1 MTKNTLF
8 HTSLIQHKGLFSD
21 HNIHVSADKSS
32 WAYFRVVSV
41 NDDGSVVGE
50 AELGQISVLA
60 LAIQSCSV
68 QIVPSAAISS
78 NKRRL
83 ALMKTN
89 GAALTKSNGSGS
101 VVDDPPLIAIRTVSN
116 ECLYFRVYTKTA
128 FSNLLLCLLAWQN
141 LRPAGLAKK
150 WFAENKVHPS
160 TFSDPHELLVC
171 RFKMYGPVPL
181 RTKNIHLIPG
191 LPAPAFDI
199 VKDLNRTSSS
209 ISISYH
215 SIQEGWFYAMGALK
229 SNGMLNF
236 ITELDGTLLYSIDI
250 KNLFLSEIREVHTSI
265 CNSANILFLGHIHE
279 LRLINVSKTTS
290 AATPETV
297 AAEPFLLK
305 DSKPVSNNLRVLIEF
320 PLHIDLEDWFV
331 GLNYFC
337 RREYIGIY
345 NSNSKERDSIPTRVV
360 HLEGTLDADTSF
372 NIDQRKVNGSRQSCE
387 HNSRQSI
394 EESPNHGELRKFSRD
409 HLRIAKKVALDIIEA
424 KFDNV
429 APDDGKIYAEVIMC
443 GLPWGRT
450 ALVNHTANPFWK
462 EEFSTDLPILT
473 QMIRIV
479 IKKTYGHVHDLAV
492 DTIIGSVYL
501 TPDILGGQLP
511 KYSTMISNP
520 VNGEEIV
527 VSGKTPA
534 PEQTERIAVGSSKI
548 IRLSIFESGHIPI
561 GKLMLTV
568 SLKEHHI
575 PPAQAFRNL
584 EAMLVD
590 CPMKELI
597 LYCNSTVGA
606 TEFQTVSFVLLDVF
620 QSLGV
625 EEEWFKA
632 LMDVELANV
641 NEATRKNYTNKSA
654 SAPQNMNV
662 VNTLFRGSSI
672 FTKSLEKYLFRVGQ
686 EYLEKV
692 FGDFFDKLIEENK
705 NCELDPRYIRIH
717 IKSQQAGVSDSDNL
731 SAVSDETP
739 EYKAKREEQVQE
751 IVSQNYATLLGYVT
765 DVWRRIY
772 TTSNDLP
779 QQIKNQLKNF
789 RTKVDFACDPSD
801 KITALNCLSAF
812 VFLRFFCPAI
822 LNPKLFHLTQDHQVG
837 NAQRT
842 FTLVAKI
849 LLNLANRQL
858 FTEHKEPHLM
868 KMNQF
873 LEAHE
878 QEMLDYLDKLTGR
891 KNDFNEKIMALSH
904 EMKRFDMGLDG
915 TSGELPTT
923 PYLIDKYLRL
933 TEFVHLVKHSG
944 GKSALKRLLAH
955 VASLGDGSRESP
967 EANNGSAGD
976 DSALKR
982 NTDLY
987 QIGTLEFEK
996 SEFLDLMGDNETAG
1010 FIRTLC
1016 RSNENIFS
1024 FIKATVTMADLQ
1036 KECTGIAEKIAVLT
1050 LQLAEGQCMSGLQ
1063 QEPHL
1068 WEAFVYDTDQNAYLD
1083 TSDNSIVLSD
1093 PHFKSGPGLKRLAD
1107 GGLLALRNR
1116 FPVVGEGDLS
1126 DAFSAVSIS
1135 RLLKMSIKN
1144 PLKRWLRR
1152 D

>member
-1 MTKNTLF
+1 MAKNTVF

-21 HNIHVSADKSS
+21 HNIHVSADKSA
-32 WAYFRVVSV
+32 WAYFRIVSV
-41 NDDGSVVGE
+41 NDDGTVVGE
-50 AELGQISVLA
+50 TELGQVSVLA

-68 QIVPSAAISS
+68 QIVPSAAISPS
-78 NKRRL
+78 NKRRH
-83 ALMKTN
+83 ALM
-89 GAALTKSNGSGS
+89 KSNGSAAP
-101 VVDDPPLIAIRTVSN
+101 VEDPPLIAIRTVSN
-116 ECLYFRVYTKTA
+116 ECLYFRVYSKSA
-128 FSNLLLCLLAWQN
+128 FCNLLLCLLAWQN

-171 RFKMYGPVPL
+171 RFKLYGPVPL

-191 LPAPAFDI
+191 LPAPAFGI
-199 VKDLNRTSSS
+199 VKDVTRTSSS
-209 ISISYH
+209 ISISDH

-345 NSNSKERDSIPTRVV
+345 NSNSKERDSIPTRV
-360 HLEGTLDADTSF
+360 
-372 NIDQRKVNGSRQSCE
+372 
-387 HNSRQSI
+387 
-394 EESPNHGELRKFSRD
+394 LRKFSRD

-429 APDDGKIYAEVIMC
+429 APGDGKIYAEVIMC

-520 VNGEEIV
+520 ANGEEIV
-527 VSGKTPA
+527 VSGTTPA
-534 PEQTERIAVGSSKI
+534 AEEAERIAVGSSKI

-561 GKLMLTV
+561 GKLLLTV

-625 EEEWFKA
+625 EEKWFKA

-705 NCELDPRYIRIH
+705 NCELDPRYIRIY
-717 IKSQQAGVSDSDNL
+717 IKSQQAGVSDSDDL

-739 EYKAKREEQVQE
+739 EDEAKREQQVQE

-765 DVWRRIY
+765 DVWSRIY

-801 KITALNCLSAF
+801 KTTALNCLSAF

-955 VASLGDGSRESP
+955 VASLGDVSRESP
-967 EANNGSAGD
+967 EANNGSAGE

-982 NTDLY
+982 NTNLY

-996 SEFLDLMGDNETAG
+996 SEFLDLTGDNETAG

-1050 LQLAEGQCMSGLQ
+1050 LQLAEGQCMSSLQ

-1068 WEAFVYDTDQNAYLD
+1068 WEAFVYDTDQNGYLD
-1083 TSDNSIVLSD
+1083 TADNSIVLCD

-1107 GGLLALRNR
+1107 GGLLALRIR
-1116 FPVVGEGDLS
+1116 FPAVSEGDLS

-1135 RLLKMSIKN
+1135 GLLKMSIKN
-1144 PLKRWLRR
+1144 PLRRWLRR